1 MTPVALEV
9 TLNGEPR
16 RLDPASTLESVVELL
31 GCGRRGVAV
40 AINSEV
46 VPRSSWATTTV
57 VSGDRIEVL
66 RAAQGGC

>member
-1 MTPVALEV
+1 MILVTVNGDPLEV
-9 TLNGEPR
+9 APE
-16 RLDPASTLESVVELL
+16 STIESLVELL

-46 VPRSSWATTTV
+46 VARSSWATTWLAA
-57 VSGDRIEVL
+57 GDQVEVL